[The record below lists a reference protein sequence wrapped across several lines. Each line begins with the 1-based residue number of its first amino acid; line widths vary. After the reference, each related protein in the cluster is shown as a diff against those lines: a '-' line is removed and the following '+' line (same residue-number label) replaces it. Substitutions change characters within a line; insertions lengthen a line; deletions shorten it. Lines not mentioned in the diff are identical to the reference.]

1 MTQYNNL
8 LIEDIFLSGFVEREG
23 EISVFKPM
31 FWWCFLKLD
40 NGKIIEISS
49 NDGNVKLV
57 ETPKINCNFDLE
69 EEDIFCIM
77 SHSPIENYGRIIDM
91 RYLFD
96 ETGNLVTLKIETSSH
111 RIQINA
117 TTSFEGLDISIIR

>member
-1 MTQYNNL
+1 MEQYNNS
-8 LIEDIFLSGFVEREG
+8 LIEDIFLSGFIETDG
-23 EISVFKPM
+23 EIPIFKPM

-49 NDGNVKLV
+49 NDGNIKLV
-57 ETPKINCNFDLE
+57 EISKISSNFDLE

-77 SHSPIENYGRIIDM
+77 SYSSVENYGRIINM

-96 ETGNLVTLKIETSSH
+96 TSTH
-111 RIQINA
+111 CIQINA
-117 TTSFEGLDISIIR
+117 TTSFDGLEILVM